1 MSAPDRELVERA
13 RQGDGAA
20 IGELFSRYWRAAR
33 AAAFGVTGEFASAE
47 DAAAEGFRQAWA
59 GIHSLRDADRFGP
72 WLRRIVVRTARL
84 ARRSREAATTG
95 TLDGLPDVAE
105 PPDRVLERL
114 QLAALLQQL
123 VRELPPGLREAVSL
137 FYFEGYDSDTGARF
151 LEIPAGTFRRRL
163 HQGRARL
170 RLAADHI
177 LKRTTAMNGERDREI
192 QELRALF
199 EKATEGD
206 TESVYQAFRASLA
219 LRPPPDELITGFMRR
234 RTESVRQSEPP
245 DGNARFME
253 LVRKTARHLSG
264 PSDRAA
270 DPGHPVGRA
279 AAAIRK
285 ALPEFQEW
293 TLDVGAAAEQWLTSP
308 GKDRTRL
315 RGILP
320 PGFAE
325 GRPGAFLRASRG
337 LLLTDEEG
345 SVRTTYQLLQDSPDA
360 ESFRAGIATAR
371 ISDVLDFAWLVA
383 EPLELRS
390 VQDLLEQLAMTV
402 VPGVGMRVTHY
413 DEPRYRTALRLHL
426 DPVVSPAAVSGVLA
440 AWHGQPPGVNAAHV
454 RFFLEPWATVQSG
467 QAVDFN
473 HLPALFRAI

>member
-1 MSAPDRELVERA
+1 MTV
-13 RQGDGAA
+13 
-20 IGELFSRYWRAAR
+20 
-33 AAAFGVTGEFASAE
+33 
-47 DAAAEGFRQAWA
+47 
-59 GIHSLRDADRFGP
+59 H
-72 WLRRIVVRTARL
+72 
-84 ARRSREAATTG
+84 
-95 TLDGLPDVAE
+95 
-105 PPDRVLERL
+105 
-114 QLAALLQQL
+114 
-123 VRELPPGLREAVSL
+123 
-137 FYFEGYDSDTGARF
+137 
-151 LEIPAGTFRRRL
+151 
-163 HQGRARL
+163 
-170 RLAADHI
+170 
-177 LKRTTAMNGERDREI
+177 
-192 QELRALF
+192 
-199 EKATEGD
+199 
-206 TESVYQAFRASLA
+206 QAFRASLA
-219 LRPPPDELITGFMRR
+219 LRPPPEELITEFMRR
-234 RTESVRQSEPP
+234 RTESVRQSESP

-293 TLDVGAAAEQWLTSP
+293 ILDVGTAAEHLLTSP

-320 PGFAE
+320 PGFVE

-360 ESFRAGIATAR
+360 ESFRAGIAAAR

-390 VQDLLEQLAMTV
+390 AQDLLEQLARTV

-413 DEPRYRTALRLHL
+413 DEPRYRTALRLYL
-426 DPVVSPAAVSGVLA
+426 DPFVSPAAVSGVLA
-440 AWHGQPPGVNAAHV
+440 AWHGQPPGVNAAHL

-467 QAVDFN
+467 QIVDFD